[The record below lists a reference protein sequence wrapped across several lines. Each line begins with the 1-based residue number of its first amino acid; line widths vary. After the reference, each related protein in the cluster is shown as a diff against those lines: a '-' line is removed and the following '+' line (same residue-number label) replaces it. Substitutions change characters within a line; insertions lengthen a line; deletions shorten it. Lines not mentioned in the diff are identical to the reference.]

1 MTAFLPATALP
12 VSPALLQ
19 GLLTSDAPADQCLG
33 GGLRDALDL
42 LNHSRRFY
50 DMPAVLTPDLC
61 RFELHLREAL
71 AALEAA
77 AAKVN
82 P

>member
-1 MTAFLPATALP
+1 MTAICPTTALP
-12 VSPALLQ
+12 ISAADLLALL
-19 GLLTSDAPADQCLG
+19 GDAEPCHDCLG
-33 GGLRDALDL
+33 GGLREALAL

-50 DMPAVLTPDLC
+50 DMPAVLTPDLR